1 MEYAES
7 FADERLAQLEAPFLQ
22 QARTLSRYEK
32 RVLRGALAQG
42 LSSQA
47 VFVNYRDLLFRGE
60 KLSVVG
66 PRLVWAAENLYR
78 RTVGL
83 DHGVSVR
90 WLLYVGGGSLDEALM
105 VRFSPA
111 FRYVWRNSPRFQN
124 LIRSGE
130 SARASAGSDLS
141 GTFDSRLQPALF

>member
-47 VFVNYRDLLFRGE
+47 VFVNYRDLLLRGE

-66 PRLVWAAENLYR
+66 PRLGWAAENLYR
-78 RTVGL
+78 RTVAIER
-83 DHGVSVR
+83 GVSVR

-111 FRYVWRNSPRFQN
+111 FRYVWRNSPRLRH
-124 LIRSGE
+124 LIGTAE
-130 SARASAGSDLS
+130 KTRANPRDFPAA
-141 GTFDSRLQPALF
+141 FDSRQQPALF